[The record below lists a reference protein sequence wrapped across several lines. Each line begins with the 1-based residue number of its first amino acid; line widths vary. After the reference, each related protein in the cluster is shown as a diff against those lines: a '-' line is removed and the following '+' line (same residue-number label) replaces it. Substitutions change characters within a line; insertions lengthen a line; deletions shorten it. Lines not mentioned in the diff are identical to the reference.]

1 MRIISARINGFRNLA
16 ELDLEFSPQV
26 NLFLGDN
33 SQGKTNLLEALNYLV
48 LGRSHRG
55 APNEE
60 LVAFTADQLHVGLV
74 VEKDDGRQMT
84 CEYGI
89 DQRGARRVRID
100 GQLVNRR
107 QDLIGH
113 LNSVF
118 FAPSGVRLVRGA
130 PVNRR
135 RFLDQGLATIDP
147 VYLTH
152 ITAYQRALRHKAR
165 LLLEIRRGVR
175 SPAAAKKELTAWN
188 QKLAGHALEVCRRR
202 LRYTTRI
209 AGPATINYN
218 EIVGRQQTLEVVY
231 KPKLKTIKQRMAQ
244 ATETDLSTN
253 EIEREIQEEFDY
265 IGQDEIRRGR
275 PLTGPQLDDCE
286 VRLAKRDLRTF
297 GSQGETRTAAVSLL
311 LAQRDVVFEQ
321 RSVRPVLF
329 FDDIFSELDR
339 NRSRQLQEMT
349 ARDHQVFIATAREDD
364 VAGWC
369 PKGLRKWSVTAGQI
383 GEIDAQTET
392 QVES

>member
-1 MRIISARINGFRNLA
+1 MRIVSAHINGFRNLA

-33 SQGKTNLLEALNYLV
+33 GQGKTNLLEALNYLV

-55 APNEE
+55 ATNEE
-60 LVAFTADQLHVGLV
+60 LVAFTTDQLHVGLV
-74 VEKDDGRQMT
+74 VENDDGRQMT

-89 DQRGARRVRID
+89 DKKGARRVRIND
-100 GQLVNRR
+100 QSVTLRR
-107 QDLIGH
+107 DLIGH
-113 LNSVF
+113 LNAVF
-118 FAPSGVRLVRGA
+118 FAPSSVRLVRGA

-147 VYLTH
+147 VYLSH
-152 ITAYQRALRHKAR
+152 LTAYQRALRHKAR
-165 LLLEIRRGVR
+165 LLLEIRRGLR
-175 SPAAAKKELTAWN
+175 SPTAVKQELTAWN
-188 QKLAGHALEVCRRR
+188 QKLAGHALEVCRGR
-202 LRYTTRI
+202 LRYTARI
-209 AGPATINYN
+209 AGPATTNYN
-218 EIVGRQQTLEVVY
+218 QIVGYQQTLEVVY
-231 KPKLKTIKQRMAQ
+231 KPKLKTFKQRMAQ
-244 ATETDLSTN
+244 ATETDLPTD
-253 EIEREIQEEFDY
+253 EIEREIQKEFDY
-265 IGQDEIRRGR
+265 IGQEEIRRGR

-311 LAQRDVVFEQ
+311 LAQRDVVYEQ

-329 FDDIFSELDR
+329 CDDIFSELDR

-349 ARDHQVFIATAREDD
+349 AQDHQVFIASAREDD

-369 PKGLRKWSVTAGQI
+369 PKGLRKWSVTEGQI
-383 GEIDAQTET
+383 GKIDG
-392 QVES
+392 

>member
-1 MRIISARINGFRNLA
+1 MRIISARISGFRNLT

-33 SQGKTNLLEALNYLV
+33 GQGKTNLLEALNYLV

-60 LVAFTADQLHVGLV
+60 LVAFSADQLHVSLA
-74 VEKDDGRQMT
+74 VEKDDGQQMT

-89 DQRGARRVRID
+89 DRRGTRRFRID
-100 GQLVNRR
+100 GQPINRR
-107 QDLIGH
+107 QDLVGH
-113 LNSVF
+113 LNAVF
-118 FAPSGVRLVRGA
+118 FAPNSVRLVRGA

-147 VYLTH
+147 LYLTH
-152 ITAYQRALRHKAR
+152 ITSYQRALRHKAR
-165 LLLEIRRGVR
+165 LLLEIKRGVR
-175 SPAAAKKELTAWN
+175 TPEGAKEELKAWN
-188 QKLAGHALEVCRRR
+188 QKLAEHALEVCRGRHQ
-202 LRYTTRI
+202 YTARI
-209 AGPATINYN
+209 AGPATTNYN
-218 EIVGRQQTLEVVY
+218 QIAGGQQILEVVY
-231 KPKLKTIKQRMAQ
+231 RPKLKVITERMAQ
-244 ATETDLSTN
+244 ANKTDLSLD
-253 EIEREIQEEFDY
+253 ELEREIRDEFDY
-265 IGQDEIRRGR
+265 IRQDEIRRGR

-311 LAQRDVVFEQ
+311 LAQRDVVYEQ

-339 NRSRQLQEMT
+339 NRSRQLQEIT
-349 ARDHQVFIATAREDD
+349 VRDHQVFIATACEDD
-364 VAGWC
+364 VSGWC
-369 PKGLRKWSVTAGQI
+369 PKGLRRWLVTEGKI
-383 GEIDAQTET
+383 GEIDA
-392 QVES
+392 